1 MKWFKLAIEDRKII
15 LQQASALSGINGKAL
30 EKDLWVTTVLE
41 AVFKTP
47 YAPHLHFKGGT
58 SLSKAWQ
65 IIERFSEDIDL
76 SIDRSFYG
84 FGEDLSYAQIKKLKR
99 ISSQFVSS
107 DFREELEKTLI
118 EMGVSAALF
127 TCRATPIPETRKDT
141 VDPQEIV
148 IEYLSI
154 LDNVEYL
161 PDTIKVEV
169 SARSIKEGTQMRSL
183 TSLVGSLMPQLELG
197 DSFQVRSIEPQI
209 TLLEKVFLLHEEFT
223 KKATEVRH
231 LRMSRHLYDLFLLS
245 ESIYADIAL
254 SDTPLYNRIIAHRQ
268 HYIRQTGIDYKNH
281 GKQSISF
288 LPPNPILERYNED
301 YEKMKLNMIYGKAP
315 EFVDLISTLRALQD
329 KFRVTTNSPSS
340 TPVDSPRIPS

>member
-1 MKWFKLAIEDRKII
+1 MKWFKLAIEDRRII
-15 LQQASALSGINGKAL
+15 LQQVSALSGINEKAL
-30 EKDLWVTTVLE
+30 EKDLWVTMVLE
-41 AVFKTP
+41 AVFKTKF
-47 YAPHLHFKGGT
+47 APHLHFKGGT

-84 FGEDLSYAQIKKLKR
+84 FGEDLSYSQIKKLKR
-99 ISSQFVSS
+99 ISSEFVSS
-107 DFREELEKTLI
+107 DFREELDKTLV
-118 EMGVSAALF
+118 EMGVPASLF

-148 IEYLSI
+148 IEYVSI

-169 SARSIKEGTQMRSL
+169 SARSIKEGTQMRPL
-183 TSLVGSLMPQLELG
+183 TSLVGSLLPQLELG
-197 DSFQVRSIEPQI
+197 DPFQIRSIEPTI

-223 KKATEVRH
+223 KNASEIRH
-231 LRMSRHLYDLFLLS
+231 LRMSRHLYDLLLLS

-288 LPPNPILERYNED
+288 LPPDPILERYEED
-301 YEKMKLNMIYGKAP
+301 YEKMRLNMIYGKAP
-315 EFVDLISTLRALQD
+315 AFEDLIQKLRVLQD
-329 KFRVTTNSPSS
+329 KFRITTNSPSS
-340 TPVDSPRIPS
+340 TPSGSLH